1 MTSIATNVA
10 AVRVQYHGLKNNK
23 IETEAFARLASGMRV
38 TKASDDAGGLFIA
51 GRMKAQISGL
61 DRAVRNSADG
71 VSLVNTA
78 EANLNEIRNM
88 VLRMREISVQMANGV
103 YVDNPDRGF
112 AQIEIDQLL
121 QQIDLI
127 AENANFNGVKILDGS
142 MQNVGIQTG
151 PSANERPSIFFRDNS
166 VSGLSIDT
174 VDVSTQANAKTAMV
188 TLNTALT
195 SISDEL
201 SRAGAYENRFTHTI
215 SVLEQT
221 TKATKISR
229 GRIMDADIAEEST
242 KLSKAQVLSQA
253 NTAMLAQANQSMST
267 LLSLFN

>member
-1 MTSIATNVA
+1 MTSIATNRA
-10 AVRVQYHGLKNNK
+10 AVRVQYHGVKNTS
-23 IETEAFARLASGMRV
+23 IETEAFTRLASGRRI
-38 TKASDDAGGLFIA
+38 TNASDDAAGLFVA

-61 DRAVRNSADG
+61 ERAIHNSFDG

-88 VLRMREISVQMANGV
+88 VLRMREIAVQMANGV
-103 YVDNPDRGF
+103 YLDNPDRNF
-112 AQIEIDQLL
+112 AQIEIDQLM

-127 AENANFNGVKILDGS
+127 AGTANFNGVALLDGS
-142 MQNVGIQTG
+142 LQNVGIQTG
-151 PSANERPSIFFRDNS
+151 PSANERPSIFFKDNTS
-166 VSGLSIDT
+166 SGLNIDT
-174 VDVSTQANAKTAMV
+174 VDVSTQDNAKIAMV
-188 TLNTALT
+188 TLEKALT

-201 SRAGAYENRFTHTI
+201 SRAGAYENRFGHTI
-215 SVLEQT
+215 SVLELI

-253 NTAMLAQANQSMST
+253 NTAMLAQANQSMGRI
-267 LLSLFN
+267 LSLFN